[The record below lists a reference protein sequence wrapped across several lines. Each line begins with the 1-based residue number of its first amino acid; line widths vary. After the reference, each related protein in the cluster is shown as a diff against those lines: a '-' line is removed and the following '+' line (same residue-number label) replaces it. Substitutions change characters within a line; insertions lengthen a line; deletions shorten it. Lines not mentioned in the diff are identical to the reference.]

1 MGSLHWAGRRGPSQ
15 GTPDSQGRR
24 EVPTFGLLRGHLQIL
39 VEHMSPQVVL
49 GSGLG
54 TRMRNAGLGG
64 GPCLLPCSTPPPA
77 ACSHSPRLLGLL
89 EAEMKELS
97 LLEAPYNLLPVPG
110 GQLREVLVP
119 LTFPS
124 TQLINTRVS
133 RHCASQAGLGRS
145 ALSSH
150 LNLSAMPTGRCSY
163 HCCLQMRN
171 QM

>member
-1 MGSLHWAGRRGPSQ
+1 MGSLHWAGRRGPSH

-24 EVPTFGLLRGHLQIL
+24 EVPTFGLLLGHLQIL
-39 VEHMSPQVVL
+39 VEHMSSQVDL
-49 GSGLG
+49 RQWPGDQDEKRWPWRG
-54 TRMRNAGLGG
+54 
-64 GPCLLPCSTPPPA
+64 PPPA
-77 ACSHSPRLLGLL
+77 ACSHSPRLMGLL

-119 LTFPS
+119 LTFRS
-124 TQLINTRVS
+124 TQLINTGVS
-133 RHCASQAGLGRS
+133 RHCASQAGPGRS

-171 QM
+171 QR